1 VTHLLVI
8 MGVFAIPVTL
18 LRRLSELVFAPQHIQ
33 GILVKLQKLFVSNTL
48 AVIMGFA
55 LLMQLPRPPMEELVL
70 VQVIIKVILAKLKKL
85 PVKRVT
91 LAKMEELA

>member
-1 VTHLLVI
+1 
-8 MGVFAIPVTL
+8 MGVFAIPVPL
-18 LRRLSELVFAPQHIQ
+18 LRRLPELVFAPQHIQ

-55 LLMQLPRPPMEELVL
+55 LLMPLPRLPMEELVL
-70 VQVIIKVILAKLKKL
+70 VQVVIKVILAKLKKL